1 MNSLLCVLST
11 AFLSVLT
18 LTCNVLPVTLTI
30 TFFPTLFYRY
40 FHRKN
45 MTKFNIFQKET
56 VLCLERYI
64 DNYLVL
70 GTTQVTTITMSGNT
84 KFASKFDSTFAF

>member
-1 MNSLLCVLST
+1 
-11 AFLSVLT
+11 
-18 LTCNVLPVTLTI
+18 
-30 TFFPTLFYRY
+30 
-40 FHRKN
+40 